1 MICDLRFAI
10 CCLLF
15 TIGNCVSAI
24 WCPLAPLPAN
34 LLSEDLTM
42 STTRADFDKV
52 MVPNYAPAGFIP
64 VRGHGSRLWDQEGRE
79 YVDFAGGIAVS
90 AVGHT
95 HPAVV
100 AALKEQSDKLWHV
113 ANVMTNEPAIRL
125 AQKLVEHT
133 FAERVFFANS
143 GAEANEAALKL
154 ARKYATDHFPNN
166 NTQKCA
172 GCSVTGCLCA
182 TDKNEIIAFD
192 NSFHGRTLFT
202 VTVGGQ
208 PKYTQGFGPL
218 PQAIRHLPYND
229 IAAAEATI
237 SDKTCAVIV
246 EPVQGEGG
254 VTPAKR
260 AFLQRLRELCDQC
273 HALLIFDEVQ
283 SGAGRTGALFAYMKY
298 GVTPDILSSA
308 KGLGG
313 GFPVGA
319 MLTTEKIAA
328 SFGVGAHG
336 STYGGN
342 PLACA
347 VAGAVLDIISS
358 PTTLQGVEERHQLF
372 VSALNQLNDKHGIF
386 KEVRGD
392 GLLIGCALAPAFEGR
407 GKDLVKAC
415 ELEGLLLLIAG
426 PSVMRL
432 APSLL
437 IPPADITEGMARFD
451 RALVKFVVATI

>member
-1 MICDLRFAI
+1 MNTNANQHQARE
-10 CCLLF
+10 
-15 TIGNCVSAI
+15 SA
-24 WCPLAPLPAN
+24 APTPAP
-34 LLSEDLTM
+34 
-42 STTRADFDKV
+42 TRALFDQV

-64 VRGHGSRLWDQEGRE
+64 VRGHGARLWDQQDRE

-100 AALKEQSDKLWHV
+100 TALKTQADKLWHV
-113 ANVMTNEPAIRL
+113 ANVLTNEPAIRL
-125 AQKLVEHT
+125 AQKLVEKT
-133 FAERVFFANS
+133 FAERVFFCNS

-154 ARKYATDHFPNN
+154 ARKYASDNFPAKRE
-166 NTQKCA
+166 KCP
-172 GCSVTGCLCA
+172 GCTLHGCQCS
-182 TDKNEIIAFD
+182 TDKFEIIAFE

-202 VTVGGQ
+202 VSVGGQ

-218 PQAIRHLPYND
+218 PQGIRHLPYND
-229 IAAAEATI
+229 IAAAEAAI

-246 EPVQGEGG
+246 EPIQGEGG
-254 VTPAKR
+254 VTPATP
-260 AFLQRLRELCDQC
+260 AFLKALRAACDK
-273 HALLIFDEVQ
+273 HKALLIFDEVQ
-283 SGAGRTGALFAYMKY
+283 CGAGRIGHLFAYMKY

-319 MLTTEKIAA
+319 MLTTDAIAK

-347 VAGAVLDIISS
+347 VAEAVLDIVSD
-358 PTTLQGVEERHQLF
+358 PQTLSGVTERHQQMRDALD
-372 VSALNQLNDKHGIF
+372 ALNRKYRVLREI
-386 KEVRGD
+386 RGE
-392 GLLIGCALAPAFEGR
+392 GLLLGCELEAEFEGR
-407 GKDLVKAC
+407 GKEIVKAA
-415 ELEGLLLLIAG
+415 EEAGLLLLIAG
-426 PSVMRL
+426 PNVMRL

-437 IPPADITEGMARFD
+437 ITADDIREGMQRFD
-451 RALVKFVVATI
+451 AALSAFTTSVRASIAAKAA